1 MKPLFSLIV
10 ISILSGDFVFCQQ
23 IKFNHVL
30 GNGNNTDP
38 FLSIAQD
45 KYGFMWFT
53 RQSGGLQRYDGKN
66 LKYYKNDP
74 NNPNSLASN
83 YGECLVIDSDNI
95 FWIGTYGSGLDRF
108 DQSSN
113 TFTHFRH
120 NDHDNSTLSNDT
132 ITALL
137 SDRSGNLWVG
147 TLDGLNLWIR
157 KQGNSYIISIVLAT
171 RSLNHND
178 KGHL

>member
-1 MKPLFSLIV
+1 MKIFFSFIL
-10 ISILSGDFVFCQQ
+10 ISILNGGFVFSQQ

-30 GNGNNTDP
+30 GSSVNTDP

-53 RQSGGLQRYDGKN
+53 RVSGGLQRYDGQN
-66 LKYYKNDP
+66 LKSYKHDP
-74 NNPNSLASN
+74 SNPNSLASN
-83 YGECLVIDSDNI
+83 YAECLAIDSDNI

-120 NDHDNSTLSNDT
+120 NDHDN
-132 ITALL
+132 
-137 SDRSGNLWVG
+137 
-147 TLDGLNLWIR
+147 
-157 KQGNSYIISIVLAT
+157 
-171 RSLNHND
+171 
-178 KGHL
+178 